1 MLRLSDRSPLALGAY
16 ALAAILALFE
26 LAILW
31 QGLHPNVSDDYRAYY
46 IDRTTTCLPQPVTGK
61 YVLGTE
67 LNFRSEGD
75 ETRELRPCGWTGPA
89 GDGTHSVGQL
99 SRLRF
104 ATSETRPLTLMLEL
118 TGVTLPGP
126 AQQRVIV
133 SANDQ
138 EIGEIAVTPDKTE
151 RFTIS
156 IPASALDGD
165 GFVDIKLDYPDAISP
180 GKRVSNT
187 YWRSVKLTA
196 LSLSPAVPG

>member
-26 LAILW
+26 LAVLW
-31 QGLHPNVSDDYRAYY
+31 QALHPNVSADYRAYY
-46 IDRTTTCLPQPVTGK
+46 IDRTTTCLPQPVTGE

-89 GDGTHSVGQL
+89 GDGTHSVGET

-104 ATSETRPLTLMLEL
+104 AVDTKGPLTLMLEL

-126 AQQRVIV
+126 AQQRVLI
-133 SANDQ
+133 SANGQ

-151 RFTIS
+151 RFVIS
-156 IPASALDGD
+156 IPASALDDD
-165 GFVDIKLDYPDAISP
+165 GFVDLKFDYPDAISP

-187 YWRSVKLTA
+187 YWRSIKLTA
-196 LSLSPAVPG
+196 ASLSPA

>member
-1 MLRLSDRSPLALGAY
+1 MRLSDRSPLALGAY

>member
-1 MLRLSDRSPLALGAY
+1 MSDRSPLTLGAY

-26 LAILW
+26 LAVLW
-31 QGLHPNVSDDYRAYY
+31 QALHPNVSADYRAYY
-46 IDRTTTCLPQPVTGK
+46 IDRTTTCLPQPVTGE

-89 GDGTHSVGQL
+89 GDGTHSVGET

-104 ATSETRPLTLMLEL
+104 AVDAQGPLTLMLEL

-126 AQQRVIV
+126 AQQRVLI
-133 SANDQ
+133 SANGHD
-138 EIGEIAVTPDKTE
+138 IGEIAVTPDKAE
-151 RFTIS
+151 RFVIS
-156 IPASALDGD
+156 IPASALDDD
-165 GFVDIKLDYPDAISP
+165 GFVDLKFDYPDAISP

-187 YWRSVKLTA
+187 YWRSIKLTTA
-196 LSLSPAVPG
+196 SLSPA

>member
-1 MLRLSDRSPLALGAY
+1 MSDRSPLALGAY

-46 IDRTTTCLPQPVTGK
+46 IDRTTTCLPQPVTGE

-67 LNFRSEGD
+67 LDFRSEGD
-75 ETRELRPCGWTGPA
+75 ETRELRPCGWTGPV
-89 GDGTHSVGQL
+89 GDGTHSVGQT

-104 ATSETRPLTLMLEL
+104 AASETGPLTLMLEL

-126 AQQRVIV
+126 AQQRVVV
-133 SANDQ
+133 SANGQ
-138 EIGEIAVTPDKTE
+138 EIQEITVTPDKTE
-151 RFTIS
+151 RFSIL
-156 IPASALDGD
+156 IPASARDDD
-165 GFVDIKLDYPDAISP
+165 GFVDIQLDYPDGISP
-180 GKRVSNT
+180 GKRVANT

-196 LSLSPAVPG
+196 ASLSPA

>member
-1 MLRLSDRSPLALGAY
+1 MLRLSDRSPLTLGAY

-26 LAILW
+26 LAVLW
-31 QGLHPNVSDDYRAYY
+31 QALHPNVSADYRAYY
-46 IDRTTTCLPQPVTGK
+46 IDRTTTCLPQPVTGE

-89 GDGTHSVGQL
+89 GDGTHSVGET

-104 ATSETRPLTLMLEL
+104 AADAKGPLTLVLEL

-126 AQQRVIV
+126 AQQRVLI
-133 SANDQ
+133 SANGHGID
-138 EIGEIAVTPDKTE
+138 EIAVTPDKTE
-151 RFTIS
+151 RFVIS
-156 IPASALDGD
+156 IPASALDDD
-165 GFVDIKLDYPDAISP
+165 GFVDLKFDYPDAISP

-196 LSLSPAVPG
+196 ASLSPA

>member
-1 MLRLSDRSPLALGAY
+1 MLRLSDRSPLTLGAY

-26 LAILW
+26 LAVLW
-31 QGLHPNVSDDYRAYY
+31 QALHPNVSADYRAYY
-46 IDRTTTCLPQPVTGK
+46 IDRTTTCLPQPVTGE

-89 GDGTHSVGQL
+89 GDGTHSVGET

-104 ATSETRPLTLMLEL
+104 AVDAKGPLTLMLEL

-126 AQQRVIV
+126 AQQRVLI
-133 SANDQ
+133 SANGHD
-138 EIGEIAVTPDKTE
+138 IGEVAVTPDLTE
-151 RFTIS
+151 RFVIS
-156 IPASALDGD
+156 IPASALDDD
-165 GFVDIKLDYPDAISP
+165 GFVDLKFDYPDAISP

-187 YWRSVKLTA
+187 YWRSIKLTA
-196 LSLSPAVPG
+196 ASLSPA

>member
-1 MLRLSDRSPLALGAY
+1 MLRLSDRSPLTLGAY

-31 QGLHPNVSDDYRAYY
+31 QALHPNVSDNYRAYY
-46 IDRTTTCLPQPVTGK
+46 IDRTTTCLQQPVTGE

-89 GDGTHSVGQL
+89 GDGTHSVGET

-104 ATSETRPLTLMLEL
+104 AVDEKGPLSLMLEL
-118 TGVTLPGP
+118 TGVGLPGP
-126 AQQRVIV
+126 SQQRVLI
-133 SANDQ
+133 SANGHD
-138 EIGEIAVTPDKTE
+138 IGEIAVTPDKTE

-156 IPASALDGD
+156 IPAGALDDD
-165 GFVDIKLDYPDAISP
+165 GFVDLKFDYPDAISP

-196 LSLSPAVPG
+196 LSLGPA

>member
-1 MLRLSDRSPLALGAY
+1 MLRLSDRSPLTLGAY

-26 LAILW
+26 LAVLW
-31 QGLHPNVSDDYRAYY
+31 QALHPNVSADYRAYY
-46 IDRTTTCLPQPVTGK
+46 IDRSTTCLPQPVTGE

-89 GDGTHSVGQL
+89 GDGTHSVGET

-104 ATSETRPLTLMLEL
+104 AIDAKGPLTLMLEL

-126 AQQRVIV
+126 AQQRVLI
-133 SANDQ
+133 SANGQ

-151 RFTIS
+151 RFVIS
-156 IPASALDGD
+156 IPASALDDD

-187 YWRSVKLTA
+187 YWRSIKLTA
-196 LSLSPAVPG
+196 ASLSPA

>member
-1 MLRLSDRSPLALGAY
+1 MRLSDRSPLALGAY
-16 ALAAILALFE
+16 ALAAVLALFE

-31 QGLHPNVSDDYRAYY
+31 QALHPNVSADYRAYY
-46 IDRTTTCLPQPVTGK
+46 IDRTTTCLPQPVTGA

-89 GDGTHSVGQL
+89 GDGTHSVGET

-104 ATSETRPLTLMLEL
+104 ATDAKGPLTLMLEL

-126 AQQRVIV
+126 AKQRVLI
-133 SANDQ
+133 SANGHDV
-138 EIGEIAVTPDKTE
+138 GEIAVTPDRTE
-151 RFTIS
+151 RFALP
-156 IPASALDGD
+156 IPAAALDDD
-165 GFVDIKLDYPDAISP
+165 GYVDIKLDYPDAISP
-180 GKRVSNT
+180 GRRVSNT

-196 LSLSPAVPG
+196 ASLGPA

>member
-1 MLRLSDRSPLALGAY
+1 MLRLSDRSPLTLGAY

-26 LAILW
+26 LAVLW
-31 QGLHPNVSDDYRAYY
+31 QALHPNVSENYRAYY
-46 IDRTTTCLPQPVTGK
+46 IDRTTTCLQQPVTGE

-89 GDGTHSVGQL
+89 GDGTHSVGET

-104 ATSETRPLTLMLEL
+104 TVTAKGPLTLMLEL
-118 TGVTLPGP
+118 TGVGLPGP
-126 AQQRVIV
+126 AQQRVLI
-133 SANDQ
+133 SANGHDL
-138 EIGEIAVTPDKTE
+138 GEIAVTPEKTE

-156 IPASALDGD
+156 IPADALDDD
-165 GFVDIKLDYPDAISP
+165 GFVDLKFDYPDAISP

-196 LSLSPAVPG
+196 AALSPA

>member
-16 ALAAILALFE
+16 ALAAILALVE
-26 LAILW
+26 LAVLW
-31 QGLHPNVSDDYRAYY
+31 QGLHPNVSADYRAYY
-46 IDRTTTCLPQPVTGK
+46 IDRTTTCLPQPVTGE

-89 GDGTHSVGQL
+89 GDGTHSVGET

-104 ATSETRPLTLMLEL
+104 AASETGPLTLMLEL

-196 LSLSPAVPG
+196 LSLSPAIPG

>member
-1 MLRLSDRSPLALGAY
+1 MSDRSPLALGAY

-46 IDRTTTCLPQPVTGK
+46 IDRTTTCLPQPVTGE

-104 ATSETRPLTLMLEL
+104 AASDTGPLTLMLEL

-126 AQQRVIV
+126 AKQRVIV

-138 EIGEIAVTPDKTE
+138 EIGEIAVTPDQTE

>member
-1 MLRLSDRSPLALGAY
+1 MLRLSDRSPLTLGAY

-26 LAILW
+26 LAVLW
-31 QGLHPNVSDDYRAYY
+31 QALHPNVSDNYRAYY
-46 IDRTTTCLPQPVTGK
+46 IDRTTTCLQQPVTGE

-89 GDGTHSVGQL
+89 GDGTHSVGET

-104 ATSETRPLTLMLEL
+104 AVDAQGPLTLMLEL

-126 AQQRVIV
+126 AQQRVLI
-133 SANDQ
+133 SANGHD
-138 EIGEIAVTPDKTE
+138 IGEIAVTPDKTE
-151 RFTIS
+151 RFAIS
-156 IPASALDGD
+156 IPASAVDDD
-165 GFVDIKLDYPDAISP
+165 GFVDIRFDYPDAISP

-196 LSLSPAVPG
+196 AALGPA

>member
-1 MLRLSDRSPLALGAY
+1 MLRLSDRSPLTLGAY

-26 LAILW
+26 LAVLW
-31 QGLHPNVSDDYRAYY
+31 QALHPNVSADYRAYY
-46 IDRTTTCLPQPVTGK
+46 IDRTTTCLPQPVTGE

-89 GDGTHSVGQL
+89 GDGTHSVGET

-104 ATSETRPLTLMLEL
+104 AVDAKGPLTLMLEL

-126 AQQRVIV
+126 AQQRVLI
-133 SANDQ
+133 SANGQ

-156 IPASALDGD
+156 IPASALDDD
-165 GFVDIKLDYPDAISP
+165 GFVDLKFDYPDAISP

-196 LSLSPAVPG
+196 ASLSPA

>member
-1 MLRLSDRSPLALGAY
+1 MLRLSDRSPLTLGAY

-26 LAILW
+26 LAVLW
-31 QGLHPNVSDDYRAYY
+31 QALHPNVSADYRAYY
-46 IDRTTTCLPQPVTGK
+46 IDRTTTCLPQPVTGE

-89 GDGTHSVGQL
+89 GDGTHSVGET

-104 ATSETRPLTLMLEL
+104 AVDAKGPLTLMLEL

-126 AQQRVIV
+126 AQQRVLI
-133 SANDQ
+133 SANGHD
-138 EIGEIAVTPDKTE
+138 IDEIAVTPDKTE
-151 RFTIS
+151 RFVIS
-156 IPASALDGD
+156 IPASALDDD
-165 GFVDIKLDYPDAISP
+165 GFVDLKFDYPDAISP

-187 YWRSVKLTA
+187 YWRSIKLTA
-196 LSLSPAVPG
+196 ASLSPA

>member
-1 MLRLSDRSPLALGAY
+1 MLRLSDRSPLTLGAY

-26 LAILW
+26 LAVLW
-31 QGLHPNVSDDYRAYY
+31 QALHPNVSADYRAYY
-46 IDRTTTCLPQPVTGK
+46 IDRTTTCLPQPVTGE

-89 GDGTHSVGQL
+89 GDGTHSVGET

-104 ATSETRPLTLMLEL
+104 AIDAKGPLTLMLEL

-126 AQQRVIV
+126 AQQRVLI
-133 SANDQ
+133 SANGHD
-138 EIGEIAVTPDKTE
+138 IGEVAVTPDQTE
-151 RFTIS
+151 RFVIS
-156 IPASALDGD
+156 IPAGALDDD
-165 GFVDIKLDYPDAISP
+165 GFVDLKFDYPDAISP

-196 LSLSPAVPG
+196 ASLSPA

>member
-1 MLRLSDRSPLALGAY
+1 MLRWSDRSPLALGAY

-31 QGLHPNVSDDYRAYY
+31 QALHPNVSADYRAYY
-46 IDRTTTCLPQPVTGK
+46 IERTTTCLPQPVTGA

-67 LNFRSEGD
+67 LDFRSEGD

-89 GDGTHSVGQL
+89 GDGTHSVGQT

-104 ATSETRPLTLMLEL
+104 AADTAEPLSLMLEL

-126 AQQRVIV
+126 AQQRVLT
-133 SANDQ
+133 SANGI

-151 RFTIS
+151 RFVIP
-156 IPASALDGD
+156 IPASALDQD
-165 GFVDIKLDYPDAISP
+165 GFVDIALDYPDAISP

-187 YWRSVKLTA
+187 YWRSIKLTA
-196 LSLSPAVPG
+196 ASLSPAEPG

>member
-1 MLRLSDRSPLALGAY
+1 MSDRSPLTLGAY

-26 LAILW
+26 LAVLW
-31 QGLHPNVSDDYRAYY
+31 QALHPNVSADYRAYY
-46 IDRTTTCLPQPVTGK
+46 IDRTTTCLPQPVTGE

-89 GDGTHSVGQL
+89 GDGTHSVGET

-104 ATSETRPLTLMLEL
+104 AIDAKGPLTLMLEL

-126 AQQRVIV
+126 AQQRVLI
-133 SANDQ
+133 SANGHD
-138 EIGEIAVTPDKTE
+138 IGEVAVTPDQTE
-151 RFTIS
+151 RFVIS
-156 IPASALDGD
+156 IPAGALDDD
-165 GFVDIKLDYPDAISP
+165 GFVDLKFDYPDAISP

-196 LSLSPAVPG
+196 ASLSPA

>member
-1 MLRLSDRSPLALGAY
+1 MLRLSDRSPLTLGAY

-26 LAILW
+26 LAVLW
-31 QGLHPNVSDDYRAYY
+31 QALHPNVSADYRAYY
-46 IDRTTTCLPQPVTGK
+46 IDRTTTCLPQPVTGE

-89 GDGTHSVGQL
+89 GDGTHSVGET

-104 ATSETRPLTLMLEL
+104 AVDAQGPLTLVLEL
-118 TGVTLPGP
+118 TGVALPGP
-126 AQQRVIV
+126 AQQRVLI
-133 SANDQ
+133 SANGQ

-151 RFTIS
+151 RFVIS
-156 IPASALDGD
+156 IPASALDDD
-165 GFVDIKLDYPDAISP
+165 GFVDLKFDYPDAISP

-187 YWRSVKLTA
+187 YWRSIKLTA
-196 LSLSPAVPG
+196 ASLSPA

>member
-1 MLRLSDRSPLALGAY
+1 MRLSDRSPLALGAY

-26 LAILW
+26 LAVLW
-31 QGLHPNVSDDYRAYY
+31 QALHPNVSADYRAYY
-46 IDRTTTCLPQPVTGK
+46 IDRTTTCLPQPVTGE

-89 GDGTHSVGQL
+89 GDGTHSVGET

-104 ATSETRPLTLMLEL
+104 AVDTKGPLTLMLEL

-126 AQQRVIV
+126 AQQRVLI
-133 SANDQ
+133 SANGQ

-151 RFTIS
+151 RFVIS
-156 IPASALDGD
+156 IPASALDDD
-165 GFVDIKLDYPDAISP
+165 GFVDLKFDYPDAISP

-187 YWRSVKLTA
+187 YWRSIKLTA
-196 LSLSPAVPG
+196 ASLSPA